1 MMKRLLGILG
11 LLCSTG
17 ALLVGQTLG
26 EITGEVKDPSGASAP
41 NAAVTATNSA
51 TNVARTTSTNTSGI
65 YSFPGLIPGIY
76 QVKVVVTGFETM
88 VKTNIELQVQQTA
101 RIDFTLSVGQ
111 ATQTIE
117 VAANGALLTT
127 ESATFGTVI
136 EERRIVELPL
146 NGRNFFSLV
155 ALSPGVTFGFTPAAQ
170 AAGRQGGTRSALTMS
185 LSEARASLTPMSISI
200 FMWYFSPWMR

>member
-1 MMKRLLGILG
+1 MNR
-11 LLCSTG
+11 
-17 ALLVGQTLG
+17 
-26 EITGEVKDPSGASAP
+26 
-41 NAAVTATNSA
+41 
-51 TNVARTTSTNTSGI
+51 
-65 YSFPGLIPGIY
+65 FPGLIPGIY

-88 VKTNIELQVQQTA
+88 VKTNIELQVHETA

-146 NGRNFFSLV
+146 TGRNCLARRSLDGRHLRLPPRRASRRASRRHPFCLDHVALWSARISNTDVKFNLYVVLLSVDAIVLPISAALANMAFSLTTFPI
-155 ALSPGVTFGFTPAAQ
+155 AL
-170 AAGRQGGTRSALTMS
+170 
-185 LSEARASLTPMSISI
+185 
-200 FMWYFSPWMR
+200 